1 MSPPIVQW
9 YCSLLGLLL
18 LCQCVVF
25 SPKELFGGPSPYF
38 GTTLE
43 TTFSPLSFG
52 KSFMKIRS
60 VVPENGCL
68 VFLWRSEKRKKT
80 EKNICKTC
88 LVGGCVNKQMSNS
101 DEQMNIWYTLSTW
114 PSCSQ
119 RKWSQLAYLLR
130 RSVHVVG
137 SFLFFFLRSG
147 RAYTKWIPC
156 TISRSDT
163 FWRNDG
169 PHNRTCVN
177 VRQQVLI
184 LWTYWWA
191 CLLILLFFTLFVLAW
206 ASSLFNKEL
215 VDYLLVDH
223 LIVIIGKIFHVCF
236 EYVLYILAVLM

>member
-1 MSPPIVQW
+1 MNRWTFDTHCQPDLHVLNGNDLNLHIFFEGLFT
-9 YCSLLGLLL
+9 LLVAF
-18 LCQCVVF
+18 C
-25 SPKELFGGPSPYF
+25 
-38 GTTLE
+38 
-43 TTFSPLSFG
+43 
-52 KSFMKIRS
+52 
-60 VVPENGCL
+60 
-68 VFLWRSEKRKKT
+68 
-80 EKNICKTC
+80 
-88 LVGGCVNKQMSNS
+88 
-101 DEQMNIWYTLSTW
+101 
-114 PSCSQ
+114 
-119 RKWSQLAYLLR
+119 
-130 RSVHVVG
+130 
-137 SFLFFFLRSG
+137 FFFVRSG